1 MPRDLF
7 DPSPVA
13 QVTLAH
19 RAGLVPISIAVH
31 VVAIGTAVLIPALA
45 VGALPDP
52 RGSLTFVTQ
61 EVLLPAIP
69 NGPAPPGTR
78 PRVTPGAPTEAPS
91 TLPPVDAEPAVAGTV
106 AMDGPAIDG
115 GLPFSGDAGFGTG
128 IGTAIELPAPPPA
141 PPRLLRVGGEVRAP
155 VKIRDVRPVYPDIAQ
170 RARVQ
175 GIVIIEAT
183 IDGTGHVAD
192 ARLLQS
198 IPLLDDAALT
208 AVRQWVFTPTRL
220 NGNPISVLMT
230 VTVQF
235 KLQ

>member
-1 MPRDLF
+1 M
-7 DPSPVA
+7 
-13 QVTLAH
+13 
-19 RAGLVPISIAVH
+19 
-31 VVAIGTAVLIPALA
+31 
-45 VGALPDP
+45 
-52 RGSLTFVTQ
+52 
-61 EVLLPAIP
+61 
-69 NGPAPPGTR
+69 
-78 PRVTPGAPTEAPS
+78 
-91 TLPPVDAEPAVAGTV
+91 
-106 AMDGPAIDG
+106 
-115 GLPFSGDAGFGTG
+115 
-128 IGTAIELPAPPPA
+128 
-141 PPRLLRVGGEVRAP
+141 
-155 VKIRDVRPVYPDIAQ
+155 YPDIAQ